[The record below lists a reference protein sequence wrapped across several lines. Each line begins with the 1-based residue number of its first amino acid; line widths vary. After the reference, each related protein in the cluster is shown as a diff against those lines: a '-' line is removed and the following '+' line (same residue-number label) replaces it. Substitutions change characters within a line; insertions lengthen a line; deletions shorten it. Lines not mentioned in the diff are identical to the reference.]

1 MLESVIDS
9 SINKK
14 RRKSGVLECGRL
26 LWTGRV
32 SATSACTMVG
42 EQIETLTIAIDVV
55 QLKIINHVRGFK

>member
-1 MLESVIDS
+1 MLEIVFDS

-14 RRKSGVLECGRL
+14 RRKSGVLECCRL

-32 SATSACTMVG
+32 SVTSACTMVG
-42 EQIETLTIAIDVV
+42 ERVEMLTIALDFV